1 MHQPIRRAAR
11 GVRLIVTL
19 AAALALSG
27 PAARAAD
34 APDSGFLPDYSR
46 LQPVKTGLGKDAER
60 WLSPDLTREKYH
72 SVMIEP
78 VVLYP
83 KPEPTEQVPQTT
95 LDDITGYLTASVRDV
110 VFRDVPQATAPGP
123 GVVRLQVAVTA
134 VSVGSSGMKPYEF
147 IPAALVLSTA
157 MRAAGQRSQDVT
169 LSVEALLTDSVTGEP
184 LGMVVR
190 HGSGEQLKNAK
201 TPLTLEQL
209 KKRIDH
215 WAEAASELVD
225 QRLRAKSAAN

>member
-1 MHQPIRRAAR
+1 MRQATRRAAS
-11 GVRLIVTL
+11 GAPFVAAL
-19 AAALALSG
+19 AAALVLAG

-34 APDSGFLPDYSR
+34 PPNSGFLPDYSR
-46 LQPVKTGLGKDAER
+46 LKPVKTGLDKDAER

-72 SVMIEP
+72 AVIIEP

-83 KPEPTEQVPQTT
+83 KPEATDQVPQAT
-95 LDDITGYLTASVRDV
+95 LDDITNYLTRSVRDV
-110 VFRDVPQATAPGP
+110 VFHEVPQTTEPGP
-123 GVVRLQVAVTA
+123 GVVKLQVAVTA

-184 LGMVVR
+184 LGMIVR

-201 TPLTLEQL
+201 TPLTLDQL
-209 KKRIDH
+209 KKRIDQ
-215 WAEAASELVD
+215 WAVAAAEVVD
-225 QRLRAKSAAN
+225 QRLRAQAAAN

>member
-1 MHQPIRRAAR
+1 MQHTTRRAAHGAR
-11 GVRLIVTL
+11 FI
-19 AAALALSG
+19 AALAATLALAA
-27 PAARAAD
+27 PAAQAAD
-34 APDSGFLPDYSR
+34 PPDSGFLPDYSR
-46 LQPVKTGLGKDAER
+46 LQPVKTKLGKDAER
-60 WLSPDLTREKYH
+60 WLSPDLTSEKYH
-72 SVMIEP
+72 AVIIEP
-78 VVLYP
+78 VVFFP
-83 KPEPTEQVPQTT
+83 KPEPTEQVPQQT

-110 VFRDVPQATAPGP
+110 VFDDVPQATEPGP
-123 GVVRLQVAVTA
+123 GIVRLQVAVTA
-134 VSVGSSGMKPYEF
+134 VSVGSAGMKPYEF

-209 KKRIDH
+209 KKRIDQ

-225 QRLRAKSAAN
+225 QRLRVKAAAN

>member
-1 MHQPIRRAAR
+1 MRHTIRRAAHGAR
-11 GVRLIVTL
+11 FFAAF
-19 AAALALSG
+19 AAALALAG
-27 PAARAAD
+27 PTARAAD
-34 APDSGFLPDYSR
+34 VPNSGFLPDYSR
-46 LQPVKTGLGKDAER
+46 LQPVKTGLGKDAMR

-72 SVMIEP
+72 AVLIEP

-83 KPEPTEQVPQTT
+83 KPEATEQVPQAT
-95 LDDITGYLTASVRDV
+95 LDDITGYLTTSVRDV
-110 VFRDVPQATAPGP
+110 VFREVPQSTEPGP

-134 VSVGSSGMKPYEF
+134 VTVGSSGMKPYEF

-157 MRAAGQRSQDVT
+157 MRAAGQRSQDVK

-209 KKRIDH
+209 KKRIDQ
-215 WAEAASELVD
+215 WAEAAAQMVD
-225 QRLRAKSAAN
+225 QRMRAKPATP

>member
-1 MHQPIRRAAR
+1 MRHPTRRLMHGARIIAAFATA
-11 GVRLIVTL
+11 LML
-19 AAALALSG
+19 AG

-34 APDSGFLPDYSR
+34 PPNSGFLPDYSR
-46 LQPVKTGLGKDAER
+46 LQPVKTGLGKDAMR

-72 SVMIEP
+72 AVIIEP

-83 KPEPTEQVPQTT
+83 KPEPTDQVPQAT
-95 LDDITGYLTASVRDV
+95 LDDITGYLTTSVRDV
-110 VFRDVPQATAPGP
+110 VFHEVPQATEPGP
-123 GVVRLQVAVTA
+123 GIVRLQVAVTA
-134 VSVGSSGMKPYEF
+134 VSVGSTDMKPYEF

-157 MRAAGQRSQDVT
+157 MRAAGQRSQDVA

-209 KKRIDH
+209 KKRIDQ
-215 WAEAASELVD
+215 WAEAAAQMVD
-225 QRLRAKSAAN
+225 QRMRAKPATP